1 MAISTLLKLSS
12 ESNVE
17 RLIKQISNFMGE
29 ITDDFKVDIINSI
42 K

>member
-1 MAISTLLKLSS
+1 MAISTLLKLSA

-17 RLIKQISNFMGE
+17 RLIKQINNFMGE